1 MLTRSKFLQLVACG
15 LGSIALTACG
25 SQKSDDAKPAAD
37 AKKDDDAAKADAA
50 PVAVRAAALK
60 GPTAMGLVK
69 FMSEVDDGN
78 LKDED
83 YRFRIVASADEVAP
97 LISKSEVDIAA
108 VPANLASVLY
118 NKTSGAVRVIAI
130 NTLGVLYICELGDT
144 VHTVADLKGKT
155 IYSAGKGATPEYALE
170 YVLKANG
177 LDPET
182 DVTIEWKSE
191 HSECVAAL
199 TQDATAIAMLP
210 QPFVTT
216 AQAKNDQI
224 RVALDLNKEWAA
236 ASEAEG
242 KDGNLITGVA
252 IVRSE
257 FADEHPEALS
267 TFLEHYQESVE
278 FVNANTDDAA
288 ALVGKYDIVPEA
300 VAKKALPACNITF
313 VSGDDMKAQLGGYL
327 EELADQNAQ
336 AVGGKLPGDDFYY
349 IA

>member
-1 MLTRSKFLQLVACG
+1 MITRSRFLQVLAGGAGALALVGCG
-15 LGSIALTACG
+15 D
-25 SQKSDDAKPAAD
+25 QKATDAGD
-37 AKKDDDAAKADAA
+37 EGKKDAAAE

-69 FMSEVDDGN
+69 FMSEVDAGN

-83 YRFRIVASADEVAP
+83 YSFRIVASADEVAP

-118 NKTSGAVRVIAI
+118 NKTSGAVRAIAV

-144 VHTVADLKGKT
+144 VSTVADLRGKT
-155 IYSAGKGATPEYALE
+155 IFSAGKGATPEYALE
-170 YVLKANG
+170 YVLRANG
-177 LDPET
+177 LDPAT

-191 HSECVAAL
+191 HAECVAAL
-199 TQDATAIAMLP
+199 AQDATAIAMLP

-224 RVALDLNKEWAA
+224 RVALDLNQEWAA
-236 ASEAEG
+236 ACEAEG
-242 KDGNLITGVA
+242 RDGKLITGVA
-252 IVRSE
+252 VVRSE
-257 FADEHPEALS
+257 FADAHPEAVDA
-267 TFLEHYQESVE
+267 FLGHYRESVE
-278 FVNANTDDAA
+278 FVNANTDEAA
-288 ALVGKYDIVPEA
+288 ALVGGYEIVPEA

-313 VSGDDMKAQLGGYL
+313 VDGAGMKEQLGGYL
-327 EELADQNAQ
+327 EVLADQNAD

-349 IA
+349 GA

>member
-1 MLTRSKFLQLVACG
+1 MITRSRFLQVLAGGAGALALAGCG
-15 LGSIALTACG
+15 D
-25 SQKSDDAKPAAD
+25 QKAAD
-37 AKKDDDAAKADAA
+37 AGDKGKKDAAAE

-69 FMSEVDDGN
+69 FMSEVDAGN

-83 YRFRIVASADEVAP
+83 YSFRIVASADEVAP

-118 NKTSGAVRVIAI
+118 NKTSGAVRVIAV

-144 VHTVADLKGKT
+144 VSTVADLRGKT
-155 IYSAGKGATPEYALE
+155 IFSAGKGATPEYALE
-170 YVLKANG
+170 YVLRANG
-177 LDPET
+177 LDPAT

-191 HSECVAAL
+191 HAECVAAL
-199 TQDATAIAMLP
+199 AQDATAIAMLP

-224 RVALDLNKEWAA
+224 RVALDLNQEWAA
-236 ASEAEG
+236 ACEAEG
-242 KDGNLITGVA
+242 RDGKLITGVA
-252 IVRSE
+252 VVRSE
-257 FADEHPEALS
+257 FADAHPEAVDA
-267 TFLEHYQESVE
+267 FLGHYRESVE
-278 FVNANTDDAA
+278 FVNANTDEAA
-288 ALVGKYDIVPEA
+288 ALVGGYEIVPEA

-313 VSGDDMKAQLGGYL
+313 VDGADMKEQLGGYL
-327 EELADQNAQ
+327 EVLADQNAD

-349 IA
+349 GA

>member
-1 MLTRSKFLQLVACG
+1 MITRSRFLQVLAGGAGALALAGCG
-15 LGSIALTACG
+15 A
-25 SQKSDDAKPAAD
+25 QKAVDAGD
-37 AKKDDDAAKADAA
+37 EGKKDTAAE

-69 FMSEVDDGN
+69 FMSEVDAGN

-83 YRFRIVASADEVAP
+83 YSFQILASADEVAP

-118 NKTSGAVRVIAI
+118 NKTSGAVRVIAV
-130 NTLGVLYICELGDT
+130 NTLGVLYICEVGNAVST
-144 VHTVADLKGKT
+144 VDDLRGKT

-170 YVLKANG
+170 YVLRANG
-177 LDPET
+177 LDPDS

-191 HSECVAAL
+191 HAECVAAL
-199 TQDATAIAMLP
+199 AQDATAIAMLP

-224 RVALDLNKEWAA
+224 RVALDLNQEWAA
-236 ASEAEG
+236 ACESEGRDG
-242 KDGNLITGVA
+242 KLITGVA
-252 IVRSE
+252 VVRSE
-257 FADEHPEALS
+257 FADAHPEAVDA
-267 TFLEHYQESVE
+267 FLGHYRESVE
-278 FVNANTDDAA
+278 FVNANTDEAA
-288 ALVGKYDIVPEA
+288 ALVGGYDIVPEA

-313 VSGDDMKAQLGGYL
+313 IDGADMKAQLGGYL
-327 EELADQNAQ
+327 EVLADQNAE

-349 IA
+349 GA

>member
-1 MLTRSKFLQLVACG
+1 MITRSRFLQVLAGGAGALALAGCG
-15 LGSIALTACG
+15 A
-25 SQKSDDAKPAAD
+25 QKAAD
-37 AKKDDDAAKADAA
+37 AGDEGKKDAATE

-69 FMSEVDDGN
+69 FMSEVDAGN

-83 YRFRIVASADEVAP
+83 YSFQIVASADEVAP

-118 NKTSGAVRVIAI
+118 NKTSGAARVIAV

-144 VHTVADLKGKT
+144 VNTVADLRGKT
-155 IYSAGKGATPEYALE
+155 IFSAGKGATPEYALE
-170 YVLKANG
+170 YVLRANG
-177 LDPET
+177 LDPAT

-191 HSECVAAL
+191 HAECVAAL
-199 TQDATAIAMLP
+199 AQDATAIAMLP

-224 RVALDLNKEWAA
+224 RVALDLNQEWAA
-236 ASEAEG
+236 ACEAEG
-242 KDGNLITGVA
+242 RDGKLITGVA
-252 IVRSE
+252 VVRSE
-257 FADEHPEALS
+257 FADAHPEAVDA
-267 TFLEHYQESVE
+267 FLGHYRESVE
-278 FVNANTDDAA
+278 FVNANTDEAA
-288 ALVGKYDIVPEA
+288 ALVGGYDIVPEA

-313 VSGDDMKAQLGGYL
+313 VDGADMKAQLGGYL
-327 EELADQNAQ
+327 EVLADQNAD

-349 IA
+349 GA

>member
-1 MLTRSKFLQLVACG
+1 MITRSRFLQVLAGGAGALALAGCG
-15 LGSIALTACG
+15 D
-25 SQKSDDAKPAAD
+25 QKAAD
-37 AKKDDDAAKADAA
+37 AGDEGKKDAAAE

-69 FMSEVDDGN
+69 FMSEVDAGN

-83 YRFRIVASADEVAP
+83 YSFRIVASADEVAP

-118 NKTSGAVRVIAI
+118 NKTSGAVRVIAV

-144 VHTVADLKGKT
+144 VNTVADLRGKT
-155 IYSAGKGATPEYALE
+155 IFAAGKGATPEYALE
-170 YVLKANG
+170 YVLRANG
-177 LDPET
+177 LDPTT

-191 HSECVAAL
+191 HAECVAAL
-199 TQDATAIAMLP
+199 AQDATAIAMLP

-224 RVALDLNKEWAA
+224 RVALDLNQEWAA
-236 ASEAEG
+236 ACEAEG
-242 KDGNLITGVA
+242 RDGKLITGVA
-252 IVRSE
+252 VVRSE
-257 FADEHPEALS
+257 FADAHPEAVDA
-267 TFLEHYQESVE
+267 FLGHYRESVE
-278 FVNANTDDAA
+278 FVNANTDEAA
-288 ALVGKYDIVPEA
+288 ALVGGYEIVPEA

-313 VSGDDMKAQLGGYL
+313 VDGADMKEQLGGYL
-327 EELADQNAQ
+327 EVLADQNAD

-349 IA
+349 GA

>member
-1 MLTRSKFLQLVACG
+1 MITRSRFLQVLAGGAGALALAGCG
-15 LGSIALTACG
+15 A
-25 SQKSDDAKPAAD
+25 QNAAD
-37 AKKDDDAAKADAA
+37 AGDEGKKDAAAE

-69 FMSEVDDGN
+69 FMSEVDAGN

-83 YRFRIVASADEVAP
+83 YSFQIVASADEVAP

-118 NKTSGAVRVIAI
+118 NKTSGAVRVIAV

-144 VHTVADLKGKT
+144 VNTVADLRGKT
-155 IYSAGKGATPEYALE
+155 IFSAGKGATPEYALE
-170 YVLKANG
+170 YVLRANG
-177 LDPET
+177 LDPAT

-191 HSECVAAL
+191 HAECVAAL
-199 TQDATAIAMLP
+199 AQDATAIAMLP

-224 RVALDLNKEWAA
+224 RVALDLNQEWAA
-236 ASEAEG
+236 ACEAEG
-242 KDGNLITGVA
+242 RDGKLITGVA
-252 IVRSE
+252 VVRSE
-257 FADEHPEALS
+257 FADAHPEAVDA
-267 TFLEHYQESVE
+267 FLGHYRESVE
-278 FVNANTDDAA
+278 FVNANTDEAA
-288 ALVGKYDIVPEA
+288 ALVGGYGIVPEA

-313 VSGDDMKAQLGGYL
+313 IDGADMKEQLGGYL
-327 EELADQNAQ
+327 EVLADQNVD

-349 IA
+349 GA

>member
-1 MLTRSKFLQLVACG
+1 MITRSRFLQVLAGGAGALALVGCG
-15 LGSIALTACG
+15 D
-25 SQKSDDAKPAAD
+25 QKAAD
-37 AKKDDDAAKADAA
+37 AGDEGKKDAAAE

-69 FMSEVDDGN
+69 FMSEVDAGN

-83 YRFRIVASADEVAP
+83 YSFRIVASADEVAP

-118 NKTSGAVRVIAI
+118 NKTSGAVRVIAV

-144 VHTVADLKGKT
+144 VSTVADLRGKT
-155 IYSAGKGATPEYALE
+155 IFSAGKGATPEYALE
-170 YVLKANG
+170 YVLRANG
-177 LDPET
+177 LDPAT

-191 HSECVAAL
+191 HAECVAAL
-199 TQDATAIAMLP
+199 AQDATAIAMLP

-224 RVALDLNKEWAA
+224 RVALDLNREWAA
-236 ASEAEG
+236 ACEAEG
-242 KDGNLITGVA
+242 RDGKLITGVA
-252 IVRSE
+252 VVRSE
-257 FADEHPEALS
+257 FADAHPEAVGA
-267 TFLEHYQESVE
+267 FLGHYRESVE
-278 FVNANTDDAA
+278 FVNANTDEAA
-288 ALVGKYDIVPEA
+288 ALVGGYEIVPEA

-313 VSGDDMKAQLGGYL
+313 VDGADMKEQLGGYL
-327 EELADQNAQ
+327 EVLADQNAD

-349 IA
+349 GA

>member
-1 MLTRSKFLQLVACG
+1 MITRSRFLQVLAGGAGALALVGCG
-15 LGSIALTACG
+15 D
-25 SQKSDDAKPAAD
+25 QKAAD
-37 AKKDDDAAKADAA
+37 AGDEGKKDAAAE

-69 FMSEVDDGN
+69 FMSEVDAGN

-83 YRFRIVASADEVAP
+83 YSFRIVASADEVAP

-118 NKTSGAVRVIAI
+118 NKTSGAVRAIAV

-144 VHTVADLKGKT
+144 VSTVADLRGKT
-155 IYSAGKGATPEYALE
+155 IFSAGKGATPEYALE
-170 YVLKANG
+170 YVLRANG
-177 LDPET
+177 LDPAT

-191 HSECVAAL
+191 HAECVAAL
-199 TQDATAIAMLP
+199 AQDATAIAMLP

-224 RVALDLNKEWAA
+224 RVALDLNQEWAA
-236 ASEAEG
+236 ACEAEG
-242 KDGNLITGVA
+242 RDGKLITGVA
-252 IVRSE
+252 VVRSE
-257 FADEHPEALS
+257 FADAHPEAVDA
-267 TFLEHYQESVE
+267 FLGHYRESVE
-278 FVNANTDDAA
+278 FVNANTDEAA
-288 ALVGKYDIVPEA
+288 ALVGGYEIVPEA

-313 VSGDDMKAQLGGYL
+313 VDGADMKEQLGGYL
-327 EELADQNAQ
+327 EVLADQNAD

-349 IA
+349 GA

>member
-1 MLTRSKFLQLVACG
+1 MITRSRFLQVLALGAGALALVGCG
-15 LGSIALTACG
+15 D
-25 SQKSDDAKPAAD
+25 QKAAD
-37 AKKDDDAAKADAA
+37 AGDEGKKDAGAE

-69 FMSEVDDGN
+69 FMSEVDAGN

-83 YRFRIVASADEVAP
+83 YSFRIVASADEVAP

-118 NKTSGAVRVIAI
+118 NKTSGAVRAIAV

-144 VHTVADLKGKT
+144 VSTVADLRGKT
-155 IYSAGKGATPEYALE
+155 IFSAGKGATPEYALE
-170 YVLKANG
+170 YVLRANG
-177 LDPET
+177 LDPAT

-191 HSECVAAL
+191 HAECVAAL
-199 TQDATAIAMLP
+199 AQDATAIAMLP

-224 RVALDLNKEWAA
+224 RVALDLNQEWAA
-236 ASEAEG
+236 ACEAEG
-242 KDGNLITGVA
+242 RDGKLITGVA
-252 IVRSE
+252 VVRSE
-257 FADEHPEALS
+257 FADAHPEAVDA
-267 TFLEHYQESVE
+267 FLGHYRESVE
-278 FVNANTDDAA
+278 FVNANTDEAA
-288 ALVGKYDIVPEA
+288 ALVGGYEIVPEA

-313 VSGDDMKAQLGGYL
+313 VDGADMKEQLGGYL
-327 EELADQNAQ
+327 EVLADQNAD

-349 IA
+349 GA